1 MIAVLRTDLIC
12 SISCLLNQLSYAI
25 YVLRDVA
32 YWHQLLVDTL
42 DLAEQIWKL
51 VCQIFYCSERKQII
65 DVKKEQENKMQ
76 KYGITTQLSEK
87 QWTG

>member
-1 MIAVLRTDLIC
+1 MIAMLRTDLIC

-51 VCQIFYCSERKQII
+51 VCQIFY
-65 DVKKEQENKMQ
+65 
-76 KYGITTQLSEK
+76 
-87 QWTG
+87 

>member
-1 MIAVLRTDLIC
+1 MVAMFRRTDLIC

-42 DLAEQIWKL
+42 DLAEQIWKF
-51 VCQIFYCSERKQII
+51 VCQFFYCNERKKSLMIERRRKTDAKI
-65 DVKKEQENKMQ
+65 
-76 KYGITTQLSEK
+76 
-87 QWTG
+87 

>member
-1 MIAVLRTDLIC
+1 MIAMLRTDLIC
-12 SISCLLNQLSYAI
+12 SISCLLNQLPYAI

-42 DLAEQIWKL
+42 DLAEQIWNL
-51 VCQIFYCSERKQII
+51 VCQIFYCSERKQSI
-65 DVKKEQENKMQ
+65 DMKKEEENKMQ
-76 KYGITTQLSEK
+76 KYCITTQLSEK